1 MQAAGCGNL
10 ACAGTCVGGMAIC
23 ACHDS
28 QHALPCLPDDGQ
40 SGEAAGS
47 SPNADVTAVYGL
59 SLHQRQ
65 FIALTRAVLAS
76 ALNGS
81 RVLVVEV
88 RMTQNAVHTLL
99 LRHVALHTCA
109 CGLAVCH

>member
-1 MQAAGCGNL
+1 
-10 ACAGTCVGGMAIC
+10 MAIC

-28 QHALPCLPDDGQ
+28 PHALPCLSEDGQ
-40 SGEAAGS
+40 SVEAAGS
-47 SPNADVTAVYGL
+47 SPHAVYGL

-88 RMTQNAVHTLL
+88 RMTQKAAHTLL
-99 LRHVALHTCA
+99 LRRVPLHKCA
-109 CGLAVCH
+109 CDLAVCH